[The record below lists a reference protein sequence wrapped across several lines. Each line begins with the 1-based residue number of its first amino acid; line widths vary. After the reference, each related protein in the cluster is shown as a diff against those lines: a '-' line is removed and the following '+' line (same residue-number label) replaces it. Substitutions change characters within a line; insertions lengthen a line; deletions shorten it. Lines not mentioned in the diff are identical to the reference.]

1 MHHPLGKIDIGVSIS
16 LSQKKTISFVCC
28 WPLNYIGFTHLGSKQ
43 EKCWILGVRQLD
55 SAGAVAVPASYSLM
69 LSVKHSVSPSSTTV
83 FSKTRVLSLSRHHV
97 SVPYCGGYSAT
108 TLHRITCLNKTK
120 FRHICSVQEA
130 QENLQVTEHERG
142 RWGRYWNVA

>member
-1 MHHPLGKIDIGVSIS
+1 M
-16 LSQKKTISFVCC
+16 CC

-120 FRHICSVQEA
+120 FRQSYLFRTGSSGKSSGNRAWTRQMG
-130 QENLQVTEHERG
+130 QVLECCLSHVLMHCKNRKMV
-142 RWGRYWNVA
+142 RKQSLV